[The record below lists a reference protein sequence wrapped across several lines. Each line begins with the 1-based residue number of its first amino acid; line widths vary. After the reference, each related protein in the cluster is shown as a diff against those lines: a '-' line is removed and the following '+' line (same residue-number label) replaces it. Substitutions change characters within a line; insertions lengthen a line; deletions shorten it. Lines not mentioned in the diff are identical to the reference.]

1 MVTIMKNK
9 RLLIITSLICLLPIL
24 VGAALFVLLTV
35 LGTRRAEKIFEK
47 VDL

>member
-1 MVTIMKNK
+1 MLDTPDPQHLGAKLVV
-9 RLLIITSLICLLPIL
+9 LL